1 MNPQTTPNQPQ
12 KTKSKKFLGDA
23 ILIGSIALVAVLA
36 ALCLLLFRTQGDTVV
51 VEIDGKLFGTY
62 ALTDD
67 TRVEIPS
74 GEGQMNVLVIRDG
87 EAYVESATCPDGIC
101 AAHRPISHDG
111 EQIVCLPHRVVIT
124 VKKAAEKTP
133 DMIA

>member
-1 MNPQTTPNQPQ
+1 MNPQTTPSQPQ
-12 KTKSKKFLGDA
+12 KNKSKKFLGDA

-51 VEIDGKLFGTY
+51 VEIDGKPFGTY
-62 ALTDD
+62 ALTED

-133 DMIA
+133 DIVA

>member
-1 MNPQTTPNQPQ
+1 MNQQTTPNQPQ
-12 KTKSKKFLGDA
+12 KTKSKKILGDA

-36 ALCLLLFRTQGDTVV
+36 ALFLFLFRVQGDTVT
-51 VEIDGKLFGTY
+51 VEIDGAIFGTY
-62 ALTDD
+62 ALSED

-74 GEGQMNVLVIRDG
+74 GEGQLNVLVIKGG

-101 AAHRPISHDG
+101 AAHRPVSHDG
-111 EQIVCLPHRVVIT
+111 EQIVCLPHKVVIT

-133 DMIA
+133 DIVA

>member
-1 MNPQTTPNQPQ
+1 MNQQTPPNQPQ
-12 KTKSKKFLGDA
+12 KTKSKKILGDA

-36 ALCLLLFRTQGDTVV
+36 ALFLFLFRVQGDTVT
-51 VEIDGKLFGTY
+51 VEIDGAIFGTY
-62 ALTDD
+62 ALSED

-74 GEGQMNVLVIRDG
+74 GEGQMNVLVIENG

-101 AAHRPISHDG
+101 AAHRPVSHDG
-111 EQIVCLPHRVVIT
+111 EQIVCLPHKVVIT

-133 DMIA
+133 DIVA